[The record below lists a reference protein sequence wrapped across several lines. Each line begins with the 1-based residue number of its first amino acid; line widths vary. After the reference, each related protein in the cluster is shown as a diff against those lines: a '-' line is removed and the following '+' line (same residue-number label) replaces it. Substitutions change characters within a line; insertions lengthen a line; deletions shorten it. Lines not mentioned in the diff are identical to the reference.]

1 MPNKCLMNILNEIK
15 KNMESILRGV
25 EKKSRKRT
33 IDYVLTMCQV
43 LCLHFPHLVL
53 QKPLEVNELISFS
66 MHSLFFQL
74 QR

>member
-43 LCLHFPHLVL
+43 LCFHT
-53 QKPLEVNELISFS
+53 
-66 MHSLFFQL
+66 LFYKSP
-74 QR
+74 